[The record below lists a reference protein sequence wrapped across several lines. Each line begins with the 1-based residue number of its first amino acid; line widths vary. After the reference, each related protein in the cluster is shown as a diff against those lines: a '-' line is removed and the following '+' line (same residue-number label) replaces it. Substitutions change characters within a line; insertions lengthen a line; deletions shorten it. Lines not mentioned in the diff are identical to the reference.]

1 MCCGDLRTLV
11 TFLGFLRGQPLVAF
25 KLRFQ
30 SVGFLDMFGRPA
42 PLPRFFGKILQG
54 SSLPLRFI
62 THSAQKVV
70 KSSASP
76 SQGRCGTWRDGT
88 SQGLL
93 QTRHRITAPSRRS
106 LMWALTDVGAQRS
119 CLLSLPRELES
130 LCGILPLAAGRLLGM
145 KVCLC

>member
-1 MCCGDLRTLV
+1 MLE

-30 SVGFLDMFGRPA
+30 SVGFLDTFGRPT
-42 PLPRFFGKILQG
+42 PLPRLFGKILQG
-54 SSLPLRFI
+54 SSLPLGLI

-76 SQGRCGTWRDGT
+76 SQGRCGTSRDGT

-93 QTRHRITAPSRRS
+93 QTRHSFTALSHRS
-106 LMWALTDVGAQRS
+106 LMLVLS

-130 LCGILPLAAGRLLGM
+130 LCGILPSAAGRLLHEASGDESVFVSDSLM
-145 KVCLC
+145 LVKSS

>member
-1 MCCGDLRTLV
+1 MLE

-30 SVGFLDMFGRPA
+30 SVGFLDTFGRPT
-42 PLPRFFGKILQG
+42 PLPRLFGKILQG
-54 SSLPLRFI
+54 SSLPLGLI

-76 SQGRCGTWRDGT
+76 SQGRCGTSRDGT
-88 SQGLL
+88 SH
-93 QTRHRITAPSRRS
+93 QTRHRITALSHRS
-106 LMWALTDVGAQRS
+106 PMLVLS

-130 LCGILPLAAGRLLGM
+130 SCGILPSAAGRLLHEASGDESVFVSDSLM
-145 KVCLC
+145 LVKSS